1 MSKLS
6 NFLHLKIYRRTFL
19 LYLLVVLIFITVMI
33 ALFYSNMVSGVLDAY
48 AQEAEAGFSQGERQ
62 LVSVTGAIDNFFT
75 HLYSS
80 SATLADFFR
89 FFGATPEAYVRAR
102 LDAAYTSP
110 DSYLTSCN
118 NLISDS
124 GFTIRHMLYY
134 SASGIVDM
142 EYNASGY
149 SRCRVLE
156 AEEAEALFGGA
167 YAYTKDIHK
176 SASYVGK
183 LTFLLD
189 LSTPVAASLG
199 EEEGACLITGSTRT
213 YLGDPAYEG
222 LNWEELLKG
231 PGLGRVRC
239 GGKTLVYRARVSER
253 FSYTLITV
261 APAAEY
267 LTGRLN
273 QFVLFSLG
281 VIAAFLLITFIYV
294 RQFSSDSSF
303 IESILHSMVKAQSE
317 QFVPVDVG
325 ERDDEFADIAQH
337 LNTLYDN
344 LDTLIQQKYLLT
356 IRQQQAEMQRLS
368 AQLNP
373 HFLYNTLERIR
384 LRALSEGARDV
395 AEATAALGLLY
406 RNIVKTDPIIPL
418 SRELEIT
425 EQYLD
430 LMCFLYDE
438 QLLYHLDVP
447 EEMGSILTPKIW
459 MQPIVENFFKHNFQN
474 DGQLKVVVISAQ
486 RRPDGYLL
494 RFFDNLGSISR
505 EQLALL
511 NRQFTPESD
520 ASPDGI
526 GLRNV
531 YERLRLYYG
540 SRVEMSIGNQQPAGV
555 CIQVL
560 LKDEVKH

>member
-1 MSKLS
+1 M
-6 NFLHLKIYRRTFL
+6 
-19 LYLLVVLIFITVMI
+19 
-33 ALFYSNMVSGVLDAY
+33 
-48 AQEAEAGFSQGERQ
+48 
-62 LVSVTGAIDNFFT
+62 
-75 HLYSS
+75 
-80 SATLADFFR
+80 
-89 FFGATPEAYVRAR
+89 
-102 LDAAYTSP
+102 
-110 DSYLTSCN
+110 
-118 NLISDS
+118 
-124 GFTIRHMLYY
+124 
-134 SASGIVDM
+134 
-142 EYNASGY
+142 
-149 SRCRVLE
+149 
-156 AEEAEALFGGA
+156 
-167 YAYTKDIHK
+167 
-176 SASYVGK
+176 
-183 LTFLLD
+183 
-189 LSTPVAASLG
+189 
-199 EEEGACLITGSTRT
+199 
-213 YLGDPAYEG
+213 
-222 LNWEELLKG
+222 
-231 PGLGRVRC
+231 
-239 GGKTLVYRARVSER
+239 
-253 FSYTLITV
+253 
-261 APAAEY
+261 
-267 LTGRLN
+267 
-273 QFVLFSLG
+273 
-281 VIAAFLLITFIYV
+281 
-294 RQFSSDSSF
+294 
-303 IESILHSMVKAQSE
+303 
-317 QFVPVDVG
+317 
-325 ERDDEFADIAQH
+325 
-337 LNTLYDN
+337 
-344 LDTLIQQKYLLT
+344 
-356 IRQQQAEMQRLS
+356 
-368 AQLNP
+368 
-373 HFLYNTLERIR
+373 
-384 LRALSEGARDV
+384 

-406 RNIVKTDPIIPL
+406 RNIVKNDPIIPL